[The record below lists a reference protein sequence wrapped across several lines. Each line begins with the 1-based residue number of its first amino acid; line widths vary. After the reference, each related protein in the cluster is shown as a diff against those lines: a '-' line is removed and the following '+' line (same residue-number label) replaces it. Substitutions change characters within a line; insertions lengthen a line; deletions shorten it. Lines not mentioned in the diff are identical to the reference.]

1 MVREPD
7 ESHPI
12 SDDAGHPSRP
22 RYELPSQVRGGTA
35 CGPAGAEELLDW
47 LEAHGC
53 TRLEVS
59 AVEGGGV
66 GVRCVCPPGFW
77 LGGGGAVRLWV
88 V

>member
-7 ESHPI
+7 QSHSTP
-12 SDDAGHPSRP
+12 DDAGRPSRP
-22 RYELPSQVRGGTA
+22 RSELPGQVRGGAA
-35 CGPAGAEELLDW
+35 CDPAGAEELLGW

-59 AVEGGGV
+59 AVGGGV

>member
-1 MVREPD
+1 MVREPED
-7 ESHPI
+7 SPAHSDASHPPPPC
-12 SDDAGHPSRP
+12 SVSAGQ
-22 RYELPSQVRGGTA
+22 EQGGA
-35 CGPAGAEELLDW
+35 ASGPAHVEELLDW

-59 AVEGGGV
+59 AVGG

-77 LGGGGAVRLWV
+77 LGSGRAVRLWV

>member
-1 MVREPD
+1 MLREPD
-7 ESHPI
+7 ESHSI
-12 SDDAGHPSRP
+12 SGGPGRPSLPPYEPAG
-22 RYELPSQVRGGTA
+22 QARGGAA
-35 CGPAGAEELLDW
+35 CGPARAEELLGW

-59 AVEGGGV
+59 AAGGGV